1 MSDASSE
8 TVPNKEGHQQKRW
21 KLNRASGPHKNLGGP
36 SRVILITLAI
46 FFISQILLAPLIV
59 GLVHA
64 ILNPN
69 TPLDIEKNIP
79 QQALFIL
86 VAEAS
91 AAWLAIKA
99 VKHRGL
105 SLAVIGLGRRPQVT
119 DLWRAAIGFGVFYL
133 FLIIAGVI
141 INTFWPTLTDQQQDI
156 GFNNI
161 TNETQDILAFI
172 SLVLIPPVGEEILV
186 RGYLFSGLRMVWR
199 FWPALLVT
207 SLLFGAAHLEFGSS
221 SALVWGAAVD
231 TFILSIILVFLRER
245 TGALYAGMLVHM
257 LNNLIAFGVHFK

>member
-1 MSDASSE
+1 MSSVSSE
-8 TVPNKEGHQQKRW
+8 IATNTDGPRQKRW
-21 KLNRASGPHKNLGGP
+21 KLNRANGSHKNLGGP
-36 SRVILITLAI
+36 ARVILITFGI
-46 FFISQILLAPLIV
+46 FFLSQILLAPLIV
-59 GLVHA
+59 GLIHT

-69 TPLDIEKNIP
+69 TTLDIEKNIP

-91 AAWLAIKA
+91 AAWLAITA
-99 VKHRGL
+99 VRHRGL
-105 SLAVIGLGRRPQVT
+105 SLAAIGLGRRPQVT
-119 DLWRAAIGFGVFYL
+119 DLWRAAVGFGVFYF
-133 FLIIAGVI
+133 FLIIAGLF
-141 INTFWPTLTDQQQDI
+141 INAFWPTLTDQQQDI

-161 TNETQDILAFI
+161 TNETQNILAFI

-186 RGYLFSGLRMVWR
+186 RGYLYSGLRMVWR

-231 TFILSIILVFLRER
+231 TFILSIVLVFLRER
-245 TGALYAGMLVHM
+245 SGALYAGMLVHM